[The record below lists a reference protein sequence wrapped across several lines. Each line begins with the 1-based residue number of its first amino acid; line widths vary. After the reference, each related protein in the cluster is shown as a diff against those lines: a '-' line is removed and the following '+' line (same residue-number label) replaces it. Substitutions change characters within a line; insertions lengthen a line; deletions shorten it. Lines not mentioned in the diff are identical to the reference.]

1 MDNYVIKTENLTKK
15 YHGQIAV
22 DNINLH
28 VPKGKIYALLGRN
41 GAGKTTTMKMLL
53 NLLRPSAGKVILF
66 GEKDSG
72 FGKRNYHRIGSMI
85 EAPAF
90 YENLTAKEN
99 LEILAR
105 LRGRHRQDTIE
116 NALFVVNLDWKSKKL
131 FCEYSLGMKQRLGL
145 AAAIMHE
152 PELLILD
159 EPMNGL
165 DPIGIC
171 ETRKYLLQLCRE
183 KGTTILISSHV
194 LNEIEQLADVIGV
207 IHKGALLEETNLQE
221 LYRHRRNYAEF
232 EVSEVNK
239 AALILERM
247 FSISDYAI
255 MGGNKIRLYE
265 KIDKRAAINSSFVKE
280 GIAVEK
286 VSVSAGKLEEYFT
299 ELVGGEGIG

>member
-131 FCEYSLGMKQRLGL
+131 FREYSLGMKQRLGL

-232 EVSEVNK
+232 EVSGVNK

>member
-131 FCEYSLGMKQRLGL
+131 FREYSLGMKQRLGL

-194 LNEIEQLADVIGV
+194 LNEIEQLSDVIGV

-286 VSVSAGKLEEYFT
+286 VSVSAEKLEEYFT

>member
-1 MDNYVIKTENLTKK
+1 MSKYVIETKNLTKK
-15 YHGQIAV
+15 YHNQTAV
-22 DNINLH
+22 DQLNLH

-53 NLLRPSAGKVILF
+53 NLVRPSGGSLYLF
-66 GEKDSG
+66 GESISH
-72 FGKRNYHRIGSMI
+72 FGKKNYHRIGSII

-131 FCEYSLGMKQRLGL
+131 FREYSLGMKQRLGL

-183 KGTTILISSHV
+183 MGTTIFISSHV
-194 LNEIEQLADVIGV
+194 LNEVEQLADMVGIINQG
-207 IHKGALLEETNLQE
+207 KLLEETSLQE
-221 LYRHRRNYAEF
+221 LYRQSRRYAEF
-232 EVSEVNK
+232 EVSDINK
-239 AALILERM
+239 AALILERS
-247 FSISDYAI
+247 FHISDYAVT
-255 MGGNKIRLYE
+255 GNHILRLYE
-265 KIDKRAAINSSFVKE
+265 KLDRRAEINSSFVKE
-280 GIAVEK
+280 EIRVA
-286 VSVSAGKLEEYFT
+286 SVRIGTGKLEDYFK
-299 ELVGGEGIG
+299 ELVGGDGIG

>member
-131 FCEYSLGMKQRLGL
+131 FREYSLGMKQRLGL

-247 FSISDYAI
+247 FSISDYTI

>member
-131 FCEYSLGMKQRLGL
+131 FREYSLGMKQRLGL

>member
-1 MDNYVIKTENLTKK
+1 
-15 YHGQIAV
+15 
-22 DNINLH
+22 
-28 VPKGKIYALLGRN
+28 
-41 GAGKTTTMKMLL
+41 MKMLL

-131 FCEYSLGMKQRLGL
+131 FREYSLGMKQRLGL